1 MVTATTALIKAN
13 KKSITITT
21 TTTNNSN
28 SNNNNVA
35 GVSPEETVLSGKG
48 GPRKNTLQK
57 SSQKTVGDAVQG
69 RTLLPGVGIGGG
81 GGGGNGGGDDNI
93 SIASERRGHGHGSI
107 YSLGMYWDE
116 EKARLH
122 EKNQSQEAM
131 ALQQLQQE
139 QQQIERAKRLK
150 IWQVGVGGYMS
161 VYITCDCMT

>member
-1 MVTATTALIKAN
+1 MVTATTALIKVN

-21 TTTNNSN
+21 NNNNN

-69 RTLLPGVGIGGG
+69 RTLLPGVSMGIGGG
-81 GGGGNGGGDDNI
+81 GGGGNGVGDDNI
-93 SIASERRGHGHGSI
+93 SIASERRSHGHGSI

-150 IWQVGVGGYMS
+150 IWQVRCGWLYECVHYM
-161 VYITCDCMT
+161 